1 MGFDS
6 IRLPEGYKFT
16 HDRGTDSYVG
26 RIHKDG
32 GLTITTDS
40 GAGAGELVRLQDRS
54 TYRWFRQ
61 IQIGGH
67 LAYLAMHRNPDKK
80 ILMLTYQRTPVNFKA
95 EIHSDADIAEFIAIL
110 STYEL
115 PDK

>member
-1 MGFDS
+1 
-6 IRLPEGYKFT
+6 
-16 HDRGTDSYVG
+16 
-26 RIHKDG
+26 
-32 GLTITTDS
+32 
-40 GAGAGELVRLQDRS
+40 
-54 TYRWFRQ
+54 
-61 IQIGGH
+61 
-67 LAYLAMHRNPDKK
+67 MHRNPDKK